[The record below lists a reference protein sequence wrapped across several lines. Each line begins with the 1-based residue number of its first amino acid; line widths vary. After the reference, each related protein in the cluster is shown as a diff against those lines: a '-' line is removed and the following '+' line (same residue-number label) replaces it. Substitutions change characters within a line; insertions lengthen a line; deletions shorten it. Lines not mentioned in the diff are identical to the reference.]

1 MKTRIL
7 IIALALIGLTT
18 TLSNAATPSK
28 APGKKA
34 TNTLVGTWYHNDG
47 DDTDYYQFLADGT
60 GYEWDVEKYAPNNFK
75 PRKKPFK
82 YQIKGDRIIFI
93 EHDGDIDNEKLTIKN
108 KNTIKIDHD
117 VYHRLK

>member
-1 MKTRIL
+1 MKTRIIL
-7 IIALALIGLTT
+7 LALALIGITT
-18 TLSNAATPSK
+18 SSIANNPKTTA
-28 APGKKA
+28 
-34 TNTLVGTWYHNDG
+34 NTSIVGTWAHEDG

-108 KNTIKIDHD
+108 KNSIKIDHD